1 MTRRSHCSL
10 AACSLI
16 TLCSPQLHNIAAA
29 EPNVQRPEIQIATEL
44 TQTKELLQPADQ
56 ADVSSDSQ
64 TLDQTNATNEKAKR
78 YYIKIEPRLYNTE
91 MHTESYGGVTRIG
104 TVIESKNITTIIEI
118 GPQLL
123 SYESESVFSIDA
135 AVESYWA
142 ISRSVEVY
150 GRWYPSYLDGYG
162 SKSVT
167 NTMAAGAIIRLN
179 GGVVDVNQYTG
190 LAALSKGQYIK
201 AEQDVSTSNG
211 LNWSG
216 NRTSARIGWAAQGR
230 RWSLVLEAGISYNND
245 IYDGARYQPSGVF
258 EWNYQINNSTSL
270 IMSYYPYLSGGSDLA
285 NRGELGLALV
295 RRF

>member
-1 MTRRSHCSL
+1 M
-10 AACSLI
+10 
-16 TLCSPQLHNIAAA
+16 
-29 EPNVQRPEIQIATEL
+29 
-44 TQTKELLQPADQ
+44 
-56 ADVSSDSQ
+56 
-64 TLDQTNATNEKAKR
+64 
-78 YYIKIEPRLYNTE
+78 
-91 MHTESYGGVTRIG
+91 
-104 TVIESKNITTIIEI
+104 
-118 GPQLL
+118 
-123 SYESESVFSIDA
+123 FSIDA

-216 NRTSARIGWAAQGR
+216 NRTSARIGWAAQADAGAWCLR
-230 RWSLVLEAGISYNND
+230 RASPTTMTSMTVHATSHPVSLNGTI
-245 IYDGARYQPSGVF
+245 R
-258 EWNYQINNSTSL
+258 STTAH
-270 IMSYYPYLSGGSDLA
+270 P
-285 NRGELGLALV
+285 
-295 RRF
+295 

>member
-1 MTRRSHCSL
+1 M
-10 AACSLI
+10 
-16 TLCSPQLHNIAAA
+16 
-29 EPNVQRPEIQIATEL
+29 
-44 TQTKELLQPADQ
+44 
-56 ADVSSDSQ
+56 
-64 TLDQTNATNEKAKR
+64 
-78 YYIKIEPRLYNTE
+78 
-91 MHTESYGGVTRIG
+91 
-104 TVIESKNITTIIEI
+104 
-118 GPQLL
+118 
-123 SYESESVFSIDA
+123 FSIDA

-216 NRTSARIGWAAQGR
+216 NRTSARIGWAARGE